1 MLLCG
6 HTGTITCLD
15 LHGNHLVSGAR
26 DCKVKGKSVKSTFNK
41 PGHLPVSSH
50 NIYFH
55 TWHLCNMSV
64 SVWNLQTGQCCDR
77 MKFRHRNPVVCVK
90 ADSSLVLSGC
100 EGGLIKMW
108 DMETATLLKVR

>member
-26 DCKVKGKSVKSTFNK
+26 DCKVKGKSVKSHLTSQATYRSVPITFIFTH
-41 PGHLPVSSH
+41 G
-50 NIYFH
+50 
-55 TWHLCNMSV
+55 HLCNMSV